1 MLSHKTEQ
9 ADTDTSVLTS
19 QPALRW
25 LLGDLSTN
33 FVKALITLL
42 LFFDSSATKGINLE
56 KCGDI

>member
-33 FVKALITLL
+33 FVKALIML

>member
-9 ADTDTSVLTS
+9 ADTDTSVPTS

-42 LFFDSSATKGINLE
+42 LLIDSSATKGINLE
-56 KCGDI
+56 KCGDT

>member
-19 QPALRW
+19 QPALQW

-42 LFFDSSATKGINLE
+42 LFFDSSTTKGINLE
-56 KCGDI
+56 KCGDT

>member
-9 ADTDTSVLTS
+9 AGADTSVLTS
-19 QPALRW
+19 QTALQW

-42 LFFDSSATKGINLE
+42 LVFDSSATKGINLE
-56 KCGDI
+56 KCGDT